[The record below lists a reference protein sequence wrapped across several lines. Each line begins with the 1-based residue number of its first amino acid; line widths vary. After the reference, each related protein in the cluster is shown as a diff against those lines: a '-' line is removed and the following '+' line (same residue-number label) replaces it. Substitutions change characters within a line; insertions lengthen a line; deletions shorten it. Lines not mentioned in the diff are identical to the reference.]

1 MPLTL
6 TQHPCGLLV
15 EGVTDFSLPQILDC
29 GQCFTFSPI
38 PASDCMDGIL
48 ETWKGFA
55 SNHPLTISQL
65 ENGTLLF
72 HNTTPEVFSGNIIL
86 TWTPTTPTLNS
97 FFLRMLFCA
106 MLSTTLRESVSFVR
120 TAGKLCAALSSVR
133 TTTSNVSKE
142 LSSGCV
148 RALEAQSVMDCF
160 PFLLRRHLPPLW

>member
-15 EGVTDFSLPQILDC
+15 KGVTDFSLPQILDC

-55 SNHPLTISQL
+55 LNHPLTISQL

-72 HNTTPEVFSGNIIL
+72 HNTTPEVFS
-86 TWTPTTPTLNS
+86 S
-97 FFLRMLFCA
+97 FW
-106 MLSTTLRESVSFVR
+106 E
-120 TAGKLCAALSSVR
+120 
-133 TTTSNVSKE
+133 
-142 LSSGCV
+142 
-148 RALEAQSVMDCF
+148 
-160 PFLLRRHLPPLW
+160 H

>member
-38 PASDCMDGIL
+38 PASDCIDGIL

-72 HNTTPEVFSGNIIL
+72 HNTTSEVFSSFWEHYFDLDTDYTHIKQLLSQDSILHDAIHYAPGIRILRQDGWEALCCFIISQNL
-86 TWTPTTPTLNS
+86 SLIHISEPTRP
-97 FFLRMLFCA
+97 
-106 MLSTTLRESVSFVR
+106 
-120 TAGKLCAALSSVR
+120 
-133 TTTSNVSKE
+133 
-142 LSSGCV
+142 
-148 RALEAQSVMDCF
+148 
-160 PFLLRRHLPPLW
+160 